1 MRKLLDRLYLIAA
14 LLAGFCIV
22 AMAVLIL
29 CQIVGRWFGIIVPST
44 EDFSGYLLAAAS
56 FLALPYTL
64 RSGGH
69 IRVSL
74 LVTRLHG
81 IQRKILEGLVLLLGL
96 LFSGFAAFSVTGLV
110 IESWRFGD
118 ISQGYISVP
127 LWIPQT
133 PMAVGL
139 VILTIALLD
148 EAIVL
153 LSGKQPAYLQHDENP
168 VQNPL
173 NTPR

>member
-1 MRKLLDRLYLIAA
+1 MRILLDRLYQIAA

-29 CQIVGRWFGIIVPST
+29 GQIIGRWFGVIVPST

-64 RSGGH
+64 RSAGH
-69 IRVSL
+69 IRVNL
-74 LVTRLHG
+74 LVSQLRG
-81 IQRKILEGLVLLLGL
+81 AKRKAMEALVLLLGL
-96 LFSGFAAFSVTGLV
+96 LFSGFAAYSSIQLV
-110 IESWRFGD
+110 VESWRFGD

-133 PMAVGL
+133 PMALGL

-148 EAIVL
+148 EAMAL
-153 LSGKQPAYLQHDENP
+153 LSGSQPQYLQQD
-168 VQNPL
+168 QDS
-173 NTPR
+173 TQSQIDQRD